1 MDFESR
7 IMSIYS
13 GHSATNKLY
22 FSLMETIMDIRDSV
36 RSEVLD
42 YQQLVAC
49 LTGYAKPRDR
59 IGAFLADGSLVRVR
73 KGLYVFGERY
83 RRTLVSREVLANLIY
98 GPSYIS
104 LDYALS
110 IHGLIPERVTEV
122 TCMTAGEKRRFTTP
136 FGVFSYRPLSLRRYA
151 PGIDWAGEGEA
162 RYLLASPEKAL
173 VDKVW
178 SDPRFRPTRQSDF
191 DSYLLADLRLDEDR
205 LAALDFGRIDNI
217 ASAYASGKVTLLARY
232 LAKRYRRET

>member
-1 MDFESR
+1 M
-7 IMSIYS
+7 
-13 GHSATNKLY
+13 T
-22 FSLMETIMDIRDSV
+22 TIMDIRDCV

-49 LTGYAKPRDR
+49 LIGYAKPRDR

-83 RRTLVSREVLANLIY
+83 RRTLVSREVLANLVY

-122 TCMTAGEKRRFTTP
+122 TCMTSGEKRRFTTP
-136 FGVFSYRPLSLRRYA
+136 FGVFSYRPLSLHRYA
-151 PGIDWAGEGEA
+151 PGIVWAGDGEA

-178 SDPRFRPTRQSDF
+178 ADARFRPKRQQDL
-191 DSYLLADLRLDEDR
+191 DSYLFADLRLDEDR
-205 LAALDFGRIDNI
+205 MATLNLGRIEAI
-217 ASAYASGKVTLLARY
+217 AQAYASRKVTMLARF
-232 LAKRYRRET
+232 LAKRYRRETCGEKHE

>member
-1 MDFESR
+1 
-7 IMSIYS
+7 
-13 GHSATNKLY
+13 
-22 FSLMETIMDIRDSV
+22 MDIRDSV
-36 RSEVLD
+36 RAEVLD
-42 YQQLVAC
+42 YQQLMAC
-49 LTGYAKPRDR
+49 LNGYAKPRDR

-110 IHGLIPERVTEV
+110 IYGLIPERVTEV
-122 TCMTAGEKRRFTTP
+122 TCITCGEKRRVTTP
-136 FGVFSYRPLSLRRYA
+136 FGVFSYRPLSLHRYA
-151 PGIDWAGEGEA
+151 PGIVWAGEGEA

-178 SDPRFRPTRQSDF
+178 ADARFRPTRQCDF
-191 DSYLLADLRLDEDR
+191 NSYLFADLRIAEDR
-205 LAALDFGRIDNI
+205 LATLNFGRIESI
-217 ASAYASGKVTLLARY
+217 ASAYASGKVALLARF
-232 LAKRYRRET
+232 LARRFGRKT

>member
-1 MDFESR
+1 
-7 IMSIYS
+7 MSIYS

-22 FSLMETIMDIRDSV
+22 FPLMETIMDIRDSV

-136 FGVFSYRPLSLRRYA
+136 FGVFSYRPLSLHRYA

-178 SDPRFRPTRQSDF
+178 ADARFRPTRQQDF
-191 DSYLLADLRLDEDR
+191 DSYLFADLRVEEDR
-205 LAALDFGRIDNI
+205 LAALDHGRIEAI
-217 ASAYASGKVTLLARY
+217 AQAYASRKVTLLARF
-232 LAKRYRRET
+232 LARQFGRKT

>member
-1 MDFESR
+1 
-7 IMSIYS
+7 
-13 GHSATNKLY
+13 
-22 FSLMETIMDIRDSV
+22 MDIRDRV
-36 RSEVLD
+36 HSEVLD
-42 YQQLVAC
+42 YQQLIAC
-49 LTGYAKPRDR
+49 LNGYAKPRDR
-59 IGAFLADGSLVRVR
+59 IGAFLDDGSLVRVR

-98 GPSYIS
+98 GPSHIS

-122 TCMTAGEKRRFTTP
+122 TCMTAAEKRRFTTP
-136 FGVFSYRPLSLRRYA
+136 FGVFSYRPLSLHRYA

-178 SDPRFRPTRQSDF
+178 ADARFRPTRQSDF
-191 DSYLLADLRLDEDR
+191 NSYLLADLRLEEDR
-205 LAALDFGRIDNI
+205 LATLNLGRIESI
-217 ASAYASGKVTLLARY
+217 ASAYASGKVTLLARF
-232 LAKRYRRET
+232 LARHFGRKT

>member
-1 MDFESR
+1 
-7 IMSIYS
+7 
-13 GHSATNKLY
+13 
-22 FSLMETIMDIRDSV
+22 MDIRDRV
-36 RSEVLD
+36 HSEVLD
-42 YQQLVAC
+42 YQQLIAC
-49 LTGYAKPRDR
+49 LNGYAKPRDR
-59 IGAFLADGSLVRVR
+59 IGAFLDDGSLVRVR

-122 TCMTAGEKRRFTTP
+122 TCMTAAEKRRFTTP
-136 FGVFSYRPLSLRRYA
+136 FGVFSYRPLSLHRYA

-178 SDPRFRPTRQSDF
+178 ADARFRPTRQSDF
-191 DSYLLADLRLDEDR
+191 NSYLLADLRLEEDR
-205 LAALDFGRIDNI
+205 LATLNLGRIESI
-217 ASAYASGKVTLLARY
+217 ASAYASGKVTLLARF
-232 LAKRYRRET
+232 LARHFGRKT

>member
-1 MDFESR
+1 
-7 IMSIYS
+7 MSIYG
-13 GHSATNKLY
+13 GHTATYKL
-22 FSLMETIMDIRDSV
+22 SCCPVRTIMDIRDCA

-49 LTGYAKPRDR
+49 LTDYAKPRDR
-59 IGAFLADGSLVRVR
+59 ISAFLADGSLVRVR

-83 RRTLVSREVLANLIY
+83 RRTLVCREVLASLIY

-122 TCMTAGEKRRFTTP
+122 TCMTAAEKRRFTTP

-178 SDPRFRPTRQSDF
+178 ADARFRPIKQQDLEP
-191 DSYLLADLRLDEDR
+191 YLFADLRVEEDR
-205 LAALDFGRIDNI
+205 LAALDHGRIEAI
-217 ASAYASGKVTLLARY
+217 AQAYASRKVTMLARY
-232 LAKRYRRET
+232 LARHFGRKT